1 MGQGG
6 CRSVSLQCQDYL
18 IIGDYFSG
26 FWEVEHLD
34 STVSSHVIR
43 KMKMQ
48 FARYGIPDEVMPDN
62 SPQFASE
69 DRKRFSKMRKFQLIT
84 SSPHHPKSNGKAEDA
99 VRLAKRL
106 KAKKG
111 SSDAH
116 IALLDQL
123 STYAYPR
130 FRHNSC
136 TKVHESPH

>member
-48 FARYGIPDEVMPDN
+48 FARYGIPDVVMSD
-62 SPQFASE
+62 SGPQFASE
-69 DRKRFSKMRKFQLIT
+69 DRNVSARCGNFS
-84 SSPHHPKSNGKAEDA
+84 
-99 VRLAKRL
+99 
-106 KAKKG
+106 
-111 SSDAH
+111 
-116 IALLDQL
+116 
-123 STYAYPR
+123 
-130 FRHNSC
+130 
-136 TKVHESPH
+136 